1 MTRIIAASIWVVL
14 LAQADSSAAG
24 HVRFAKRFQIPASA
38 ETVVVAEGE
47 FEPRSI
53 GSYALRVYGGAS
65 KKFPTDDFIT
75 GVIRPRNGVIE
86 AVRFFS
92 LDGDDSPEIVVILR
106 AAGSGGYL
114 SADSF
119 RYRNRSLEF
128 IAAVENLDKTA
139 DPIRALRDKIKT
151 PGGREGAAK

>member
-1 MTRIIAASIWVVL
+1 M
-14 LAQADSSAAG
+14 
-24 HVRFAKRFQIPASA
+24 
-38 ETVVVAEGE
+38 VVAEGD

-75 GVIRPRNGVIE
+75 GVIRPRNGTIE
-86 AVRFFS
+86 AVRFAS
-92 LDGDDSPEIVVILR
+92 VDGDDSPEIVVILR

-114 SADSF
+114 SAESF
-119 RYRNRSLEF
+119 RYRDRSLEF

-139 DPIRALRDKIKT
+139 DPIRALHDKIKML
-151 PGGREGAAK
+151 GGREGAAK